1 MERPIGTDVADPQR
15 GELGQAEP
23 GVEQHKRERPLS
35 LVGKGE
41 EAPQLRI
48 GEGGDEPARHLRSPQ
63 RSEATRSCDLFGGAP
78 VAEGL
83 EAPDVAGDRLGRQ
96 RATQFKEP
104 CPQLGRWDGVDRP
117 RLAEPSDSPDEDH
130 PVPLDRPGRRALG
143 RLGGAE
149 QVGRGAEP
157 DRNRAK
163 RIKRTAGWA
172 QRVRRTNRGRVR
184 CLTARPLA
192 SGRPDFTFTGRFFD
206 LRSAASRRLNPGV
219 SGEHPRKSQAH

>member
-83 EAPDVAGDRLGRQ
+83 EAPDVAGDRLGRP
-96 RATQFKEP
+96 RTTEFEEP
-104 CPQLGRWDGVDRP
+104 GPQLGRWDGVDRP
-117 RLAEPSDSPDEDH
+117 RLAELADGPDEDH
-130 PVPLDRPGRRALG
+130 PVPLDSPGRGALG

-149 QVGRGAEP
+149 LVCRRAEP
-157 DRNRAK
+157 DRNRAQRLK
-163 RIKRTAGWA
+163 RSTRWA
-172 QRVRRTNRGRVR
+172 RSIRRTNRGVVR
-184 CLTARPLA
+184 RSSHDRTSSARGPSEVEAATSGGSALA
-192 SGRPDFTFTGRFFD
+192 VP
-206 LRSAASRRLNPGV
+206 
-219 SGEHPRKSQAH
+219 